1 MPTTVTQTDL
11 PGVLIFEPDR
21 FKDERGFF
29 METYNQARYVPLG
42 LSCDFVQDNHS
53 QSTQGVLRGL
63 HYQLKHPQGKFIY
76 VVRGEI
82 FDVAVDIRKGSPT
95 FCQWSGVRLSV
106 ENKKQLY
113 IPEGF
118 AHGFVV
124 LSDWADVLYKCTEVY
139 HPGDEYGI
147 IWSDRQIG
155 IDWPGAKPILSE
167 KDSELPPMAEIPPEK
182 LPLYEALGSRH

>member
-29 METYNQARYVPLG
+29 METYNRQRYGPLG

-53 QSTQGVLRGL
+53 LSNREVLRGL
-63 HYQLKHPQGKFIY
+63 HYQLKHPQSKFIY

-82 FDVAVDIRKGSPT
+82 FDVAVDIRQGSPT
-95 FCQWSGVRLSV
+95 FCKWTGVRLSV

-118 AHGFVV
+118 AHGFFV
-124 LSDWADVLYKCTEVY
+124 LSECADVLYKCTEVY
-139 HPGDEYGI
+139 QPRDEYGI
-147 IWSDRQIG
+147 IWSDQQIG
-155 IDWPGAKPILSE
+155 IDWPGTNPILSE
-167 KDSELPPMAEIPPEK
+167 KDAELPQMAQIPPEN
-182 LPLYEALGSRH
+182 LPVY